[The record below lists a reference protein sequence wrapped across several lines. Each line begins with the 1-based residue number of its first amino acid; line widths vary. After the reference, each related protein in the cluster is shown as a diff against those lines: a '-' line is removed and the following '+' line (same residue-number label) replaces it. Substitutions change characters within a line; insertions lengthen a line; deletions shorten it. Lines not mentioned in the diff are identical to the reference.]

1 MSEPDPPDLPQPL
14 DTPINA
20 VCDFAEQLKNVV
32 DTACALVE
40 SNREVDLTGL
50 DCEIGLLCAKSL
62 DLPPD
67 EGRRIRP
74 RLIALFGSVEGLSR
88 AFRARGPP
96 SG

>member
-1 MSEPDPPDLPQPL
+1 MSEPDPHDLPLPL
-14 DTPINA
+14 DTPTNGIR
-20 VCDFAEQLKNVV
+20 DFAEQLKNVV
-32 DTACALVE
+32 DTARALVDA
-40 SNREVDLTGL
+40 NREVDLTGL
-50 DCEIGLLCAKSL
+50 DREIGLLCAKSL

-88 AFRARGPP
+88 SFCARGPP

>member
-14 DTPINA
+14 DTPTSA
-20 VCDFAEQLKNVV
+20 VRAFAEQLKNVV
-32 DTACALVE
+32 DTTYALVD

-50 DCEIGLLCAKSL
+50 DRDIGLLCAKSL

-88 AFRARGPP
+88 AFRARDPP